1 MWIDPWI
8 FFITRKK
15 NLFNFYFQS
24 SMAHQIKKIDIFS
37 LIINKWVYLWKISH
51 PCILQNGFISSGHIF
66 HIRRLNQC
74 APGKFHTNHCL
85 LSYIKP
91 APLVICNIFSLNYLM
106 RRFHV
111 ESTSFG
117 KNSESIRGI
126 NCSESIV
133 ILKKIGIDEKD
144 SQTWW
149 LGSTKTMNTTIGL
162 AWRIH
167 RYFGVFYF

>member
-1 MWIDPWI
+1 MWIDSWI

-15 NLFNFYFQS
+15 ILFNFYLQS
-24 SMAHQIKKIDIFS
+24 SIAHEIKKNRYIF
-37 LIINKWVYLWKISH
+37 LDNKLMSIWKISH
-51 PCILQNGFISSGHIF
+51 PCNLQNEFISSGHIF

-91 APLVICNIFSLNYLM
+91 APLVICSIFSLNYLM

-167 RYFGVFYF
+167 RYFGLFYF